1 MSSFRWLF
9 KRVTSCYCQ
18 PHASI
23 PCSLAHIGIFRT
35 DGILLPL
42 LLEYLFP
49 WGCPNLTL
57 YSTIPQT
64 PGNLKP
70 LRLWMVF
77 SQNRKYLRLP
87 FHTYPPL
94 PMSNHMNAITWNQR
108 SGSFYH
114 PWGDVSEGLG
124 HCLQNSL
131 SPCLQHQSLIQT
143 FKCHLSQ
150 YLSWLTHTFGPR
162 IEIFRNKSILD
173 YQGWQYP
180 WPI

>member
-64 PGNLKP
+64 PGNLKL

-94 PMSNHMNAITWNQR
+94 PHVQSHECYHMKPEVR
-108 SGSFYH
+108 K
-114 PWGDVSEGLG
+114 L
-124 HCLQNSL
+124 L
-131 SPCLQHQSLIQT
+131 SPMWWCLRGTRSLFAELFVSMLATSISDSDIQVP
-143 FKCHLSQ
+143 FVPVPV
-150 YLSWLTHTFGPR
+150 LTHSYF
-162 IEIFRNKSILD
+162 
-173 YQGWQYP
+173 WA
-180 WPI
+180 